1 MFGVCLARVGRAAA
15 RYLGYDKPYSF
26 RRART
31 PSPRAMV
38 PSIVMIRQEYGIAKT
53 IAR

>member
-15 RYLGYDKPYSF
+15 RLPGL
-26 RRART
+26 RQARQLPPGADT
-31 PSPRAMV
+31 FPRAMV